1 MIYCIISCIM
11 KDIIVDAVLYS
22 GIEKVRKEIAR
33 CWIMINKSK
42 QRILTNDE
50 IIEDRSDFTLCR

>member
-1 MIYCIISCIM
+1 M